1 MCLNVPPFNNAVI
14 TFIRNRVRMNS
25 ILSGPQLIQ
34 LKNSVVEDFDASNWK
49 ELGALTNTL
58 DEVERHPRL
67 LRSLSWGDED
77 YDGLALT
84 FLRKMI
90 GPNDENLDIV
100 KEYISRKCTISGED
114 ISSEQ
119 ISERKVVF
127 SPNIFNL
134 PAENVDSNLVS
145 VMMPF
150 GPSLSPVYRSIQ
162 SAAQQQ
168 GLVCKRADD
177 IWDHSTIIQDIFSLI
192 FRSFIVVCDF
202 TGKNPN
208 VFYEAGIAHTL
219 GKHVIPITQSDQDI
233 PFDLQHHRYI
243 KYLNNSEGV
252 GDLQKSISLRF
263 STLKGKR
270 NPTWS

>member
-1 MCLNVPPFNNAVI
+1 MKSKF
-14 TFIRNRVRMNS
+14 
-25 ILSGPQLIQ
+25 SGSQLLQ
-34 LKNSVVEDFDASNWK
+34 MKNLVVEDFDESNWK

-58 DEVERHPRL
+58 DQVESHPRL
-67 LRSLSWGDED
+67 QRSLSWGDPD

-90 GPNDENLDIV
+90 GSNDENLTIV
-100 KEYISRKCTISGED
+100 QVYVSKKCTALGED
-114 ISSEQ
+114 ISSEAT
-119 ISERKVVF
+119 SERKVVF

-134 PAENVDSNLVS
+134 PSESVDPNLVS

-150 GPSLSPVYRSIQ
+150 DPSLKSVFISIQ

-168 GLVCKRADD
+168 GLESIKADD
-177 IWDHSTIIQDIFSLI
+177 IWNHSTIIQDIFSLI

-219 GKHVIPITQSDQDI
+219 GKHVIPIAQSEQDI

-243 KYLNNSEGV
+243 KYLNNSQGLGE
-252 GDLQKSISLRF
+252 LQKSLTSRF
-263 STLKGKR
+263 STLNTKR
-270 NPTWS
+270 NLSTL

>member
-1 MCLNVPPFNNAVI
+1 
-14 TFIRNRVRMNS
+14 MNS
-25 ILSGPQLIQ
+25 KLSGPQLVQ
-34 LKNSVVEDFDASNWK
+34 LKNSVVEDFTASNWR

-58 DEVERHPRL
+58 EQVEIHSRL
-67 LRSLSWGDED
+67 LRSLSFGDED
-77 YDGLALT
+77 YDGLALI

-90 GPNDENLDIV
+90 GSNDENLAIV
-100 KEYISRKCTISGED
+100 QDYVSKKCTISGED
-114 ISSEQ
+114 VSSEST
-119 ISERKVVF
+119 SERKVVF

-134 PAENVDSNLVS
+134 PKDNVDPNLVS

-150 GPSLSPVYRSIQ
+150 TPSLNPVYGSIQ

-168 GLVCKRADD
+168 GLVCSRADD
-177 IWDHSTIIQDIFSLI
+177 IWDHSTVIQDIFSII

-219 GKHVIPITQSDQDI
+219 GKHVIPITQSEQDI

-243 KYLNNSEGV
+243 NYLNNTEGL
-252 GDLQKSISLRF
+252 GQLQKSLSSRF
-263 STLKGKR
+263 STLNTKR
-270 NPTWS
+270 NSSWL

>member
-1 MCLNVPPFNNAVI
+1 
-14 TFIRNRVRMNS
+14 MNS
-25 ILSGPQLIQ
+25 KLSGPQLVQ

-58 DEVERHPRL
+58 EQVEQHPRL
-67 LRSLSWGDED
+67 LRSLSWGDDD

-90 GPNDENLDIV
+90 GPNDENLDV
-100 KEYISRKCTISGED
+100 VQDYVSKKCTISGED
-114 ISSEQ
+114 ISSE
-119 ISERKVVF
+119 STTERKVVF

-134 PAENVDSNLVS
+134 PVDSVDPNLVS

-150 GPSLSPVYRSIQ
+150 SPALSSVYSSIQ

-168 GLVCKRADD
+168 GLVCTRADD
-177 IWDHSTIIQDIFSLI
+177 IWDHSTVIQDIFSLI

-219 GKHVIPITQSDQDI
+219 GKHVIPITQSEQDI

-243 KYLNNSEGV
+243 KYLNNSEGI
-252 GDLQKSISLRF
+252 GELQKSLSSRF
-263 STLKGKR
+263 STLNTKR
-270 NPTWS
+270 NPTWL